1 MTIASDLYNTLNTN
15 AGVRAIVGEATS
27 PQQSK
32 IYPSHAPES
41 AAVPLI
47 TYSLVAGT
55 RFDTLPGV
63 GDLERQ
69 LIQINC
75 VETTPELAT
84 TLLDAVYSAL
94 EGSGWQSSKNDLYDA
109 TTDSYMA
116 ILDWI
121 FYA

>member
-1 MTIASDLYNTLNTN
+1 MTIATDLYNTLNTD

-47 TYSLVAGT
+47 TYSLITGT

-63 GDLERQ
+63 GDMQRQ

-75 VETTPELAT
+75 VDTTFVLAHA
-84 TLLDAVYSAL
+84 LADAVYSAL
-94 EGSGWQSSKNDLYDA
+94 EGNGWQSSKNDIYDA
-109 TTDSYMA
+109 TTDSYMVA
-116 ILDWI
+116 LDWLL
-121 FYA
+121 YE